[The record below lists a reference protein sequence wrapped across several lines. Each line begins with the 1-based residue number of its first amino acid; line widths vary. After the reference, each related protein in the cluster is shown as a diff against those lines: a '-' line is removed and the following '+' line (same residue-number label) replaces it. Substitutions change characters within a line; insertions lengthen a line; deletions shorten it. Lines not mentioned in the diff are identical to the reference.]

1 MLQTWE
7 TGNKQVRHAILSII
21 SNELF
26 DIYCQLKVAKEI
38 WDAIN
43 KKYILEDAGTQK
55 YAIGNFR
62 NFQMTKDGDVSS
74 QIHDYHLLINDLAI
88 KDIKL
93 LETFVAGYLVET
105 LLESWKKYKNN
116 MKYKRKQMSQEDVI
130 IHIRIEEQNRNRDN
144 VEKTKELFSKANV
157 IEEKPKP
164 KNNKS
169 KKQNSRTKP
178 NASNE
183 VQNSTIKK

>member
-1 MLQTWE
+1 M
-7 TGNKQVRHAILSII
+7 
-21 SNELF
+21 
-26 DIYCQLKVAKEI
+26 
-38 WDAIN
+38 N
-43 KKYILEDAGTQK
+43 KKYILKDVGTQK

-62 NFQMTKDGDVSS
+62 NFQMTEDRDVSS

-93 LETFVAGYLVET
+93 LKPFIAGYLVET

-144 VEKTKELFSKANV
+144 IEKAKELSSKANV
-157 IEEKPKP
+157 VEEKPK
-164 KNNKS
+164 NNRS
-169 KKQNSRTKP
+169 RKQNSRTKP
-178 NASNE
+178 NASNK
-183 VQNSTIKK
+183 VQIPTIK